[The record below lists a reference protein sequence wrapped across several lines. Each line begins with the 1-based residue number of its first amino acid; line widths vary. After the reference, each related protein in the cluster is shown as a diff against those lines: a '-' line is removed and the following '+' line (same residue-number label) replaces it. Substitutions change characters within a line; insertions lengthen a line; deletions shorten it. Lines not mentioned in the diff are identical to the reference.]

1 MAWGHFE
8 QSYVYNYDINAVLD
22 AVMRAASQN
31 KLKLKKAD
39 RQNYR
44 VQFSTGMSLF
54 TWGEVVDV
62 ALGVLPDGK
71 TGVNI
76 RSSSNLGTELAAKS
90 RNEGNV
96 MKFVNALNF
105 FLPPR

>member
-44 VQFSTGMSLF
+44 VQFSTGMSLL

-71 TGVNI
+71 CGRMLDENAVPYFKD
-76 RSSSNLGTELAAKS
+76 SSNLPEFIRTEAMELLLHPS
-90 RNEGNV
+90 
-96 MKFVNALNF
+96 
-105 FLPPR
+105 